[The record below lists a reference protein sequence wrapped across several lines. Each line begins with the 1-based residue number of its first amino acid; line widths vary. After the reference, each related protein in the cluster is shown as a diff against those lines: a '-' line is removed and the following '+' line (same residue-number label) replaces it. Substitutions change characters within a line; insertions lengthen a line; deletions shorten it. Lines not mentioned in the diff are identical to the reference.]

1 MAKYK
6 IEAACFQYPMFV
18 ESENPSEIL
27 HLFQS
32 LYLHQEE
39 RFPDAQNAERDE
51 GSDDIAGI
59 KWLQVI
65 YDCNEDP
72 NIDPRCNT
80 YKLTRL

>member
-6 IEAACFQYPMFV
+6 IEAECFQFPITV
-18 ESENPSEIL
+18 ESENPAEIL

-39 RFPDAQNAERDE
+39 RFPDDQYAERDK

-65 YDCNEDP
+65 YDHSEPD
-72 NIDPRCNT
+72 DPRCNT
-80 YKLTRL
+80 YKLTRM